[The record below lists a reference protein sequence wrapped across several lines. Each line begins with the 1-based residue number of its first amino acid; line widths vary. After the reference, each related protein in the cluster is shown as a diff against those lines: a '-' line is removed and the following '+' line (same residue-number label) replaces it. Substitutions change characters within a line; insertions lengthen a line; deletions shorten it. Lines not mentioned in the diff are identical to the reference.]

1 MRHVMF
7 AALVALLIA
16 GCKGDGAATGAPGG
30 GTHRAILDEAWC
42 NREGLTPALRQTVF
56 LVDERALV
64 PGKGAAFRTAN
75 PKLFEAM
82 NTLASPSQGQASG
95 IMAPRERLTVYVMPS
110 DGGAPRLIYSG
121 CAPGFSAGELADA
134 QSNRSRVG
142 DFVGGSLAGE
152 LESATE
158 AYNRR
163 FILSIARMGDIAA
176 PPPVRAGDF
185 ARSSLLSSLSAVR
198 QLARDGA
205 GVARYFVFTDLATF
219 PDMSDSTAA
228 REAGFEL
235 ARESRL
241 FLGGADVVL
250 IGSQGSGTAGS
261 RDFATAFFLG
271 SQSDLLGW
279 GSGALGS
286 LPAAPV
292 AVQTYS
298 GELRYPGMRYP
309 MRLIIGRDAQNR
321 LVNSWLFVTS
331 DAEWATPVGGS
342 LRCSGDV
349 CELLSDNSGL
359 GQRWSLNTDAKPEF
373 DAELPLS
380 GMRAITAEIAPDH
393 ARGEIWDPDVDGFL
407 DAPTVKSLP
416 FELNPF

>member
-1 MRHVMF
+1 MRPLIL
-7 AALVALLIA
+7 AALFTVLVA
-16 GCKGDGAATGAPGG
+16 GCKDEGAETDRTRGGPQRAT
-30 GTHRAILDEAWC
+30 LDEAWC

-64 PGKGAAFRTAN
+64 PGTGAAFRTAN
-75 PKLFEAM
+75 ARLFEAV
-82 NTLASPSQGQASG
+82 NTLVSPTQGQASG
-95 IMAPRERLTVYVMPS
+95 VMAPRERLTIYVMPS

-121 CAPGFSAGELADA
+121 CAPGFSATELAAA
-134 QSNRSRVG
+134 QAERSRVG

-152 LESATE
+152 LEAATE

-163 FILSIARMGDIAA
+163 FILSIARLGDIAE

-185 ARSSLLSSLSAVR
+185 ARSSLLSSLGSVR

-219 PDMSDSTAA
+219 PDAPDSTAA

-241 FLGGADVVL
+241 ALGGVDVVL
-250 IGSQGSGTAGS
+250 IGSEGSGNARS

-279 GSGALGS
+279 GAGALGS

-309 MRLIIGRDAQNR
+309 VRLIIGRDGQNR
-321 LVNSWLFVTS
+321 LVNSWLIVTS

-342 LRCSGDV
+342 LKCSGDV

-359 GQRWSLNTDAKPEF
+359 GQRWSPNADAAAEF
-373 DAELPLS
+373 DADLPLS
-380 GMRAITAEIAPDH
+380 GMRAITAEIAPEY
-393 ARGEIWDPDVDGFL
+393 AKGEVWDPDVDGFV
-407 DAPTVKSLP
+407 DAPDVKSLP